1 LLYYYRRELMLMT
14 VSEELAAVEG
24 VPVKRLNLMLTLL
37 TALTVGVAVRIV
49 GALLIVAL
57 LVIPPAAARFF
68 SCSPGGMVFR
78 SVLIS
83 LISVIAGVSLSA
95 ELNIPAGPAV
105 ILTASTVFF
114 LLFCAERIGGGN
126 K

>member
-1 LLYYYRRELMLMT
+1 
-14 VSEELAAVEG
+14 
-24 VPVKRLNLMLTLL
+24 
-37 TALTVGVAVRIV
+37 
-49 GALLIVAL
+49 LLIVAL

-68 SCSPGGMVFR
+68 SRSPGGMAFR

-105 ILTASTVFF
+105 ILTASAVFF
-114 LLFCAERIGGGN
+114 LLFFAERIGGGN